1 MASSTIRSAFR
12 SSSFRSAA
20 SKFATNAKPK
30 STTSSPFGLP
40 KQNPSLSSRF
50 LRSPVELS
58 CCVDSLMPFH
68 TATSSA
74 LLTSMIAVSRRS
86 SWLLDGLDETS

>member
-20 SKFATNAKPK
+20 SKFATKAKPK
-30 STTSSPFGLP
+30 STSSSTFGVP
-40 KQNPSLSSRF
+40 KQNPLSSRI

-58 CCVDSLMPFH
+58 CCMDSLMPFH
-68 TATSSA
+68 TATSSS

-86 SWLLDGLDETS
+86 CWLPEAN

>member
-20 SKFATNAKPK
+20 SKFATQSKPK
-30 STTSSPFGLP
+30 ANPSSPFCLP
-40 KQNPSLSSRF
+40 KQNPLSSRIF
-50 LRSPVELS
+50 RSPVELS

-86 SWLLDGLDETS
+86 SWLLEGLDETS